1 MENFTLRPKFR
12 YHFIKGAKNK
22 MNPADRYYTKE
33 HEWIKIEKDGT
44 GTIGITDHAQCELGD
59 VVFVDLPEAG
69 RTITSMEKMGEI
81 ESVKAVSDLFTPV
94 SGEVLSLNEEILN
107 APQLVNESPY
117 DTGWLIKIKLTD
129 ESEITSLLS
138 SEQYNEITS

>member
-1 MENFTLRPKFR
+1 
-12 YHFIKGAKNK
+12 

-33 HEWIKIEKDGT
+33 HEWIKMEKDGT

-117 DTGWLIKIKLTD
+117 DTGWLIKIKLAD

>member
-1 MENFTLRPKFR
+1 
-12 YHFIKGAKNK
+12 

>member
-1 MENFTLRPKFR
+1 
-12 YHFIKGAKNK
+12 

-117 DTGWLIKIKLTD
+117 DTGWLIKIKLAD